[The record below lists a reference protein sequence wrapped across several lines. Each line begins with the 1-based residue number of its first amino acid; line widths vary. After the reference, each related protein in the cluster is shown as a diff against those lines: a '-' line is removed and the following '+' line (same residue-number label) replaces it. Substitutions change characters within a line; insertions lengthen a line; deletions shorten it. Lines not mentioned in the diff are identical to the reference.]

1 MIRTT
6 TNGVLRGYRYNLRRS
21 SYQLNK
27 SRETVLTQRNFNSF
41 AEDPATAAQCF
52 QLRRSYLHSQSQF
65 AVGESV
71 GRKYDVAYK
80 AIESVLENVNTCKD
94 SSAFRDVITG
104 LSDTSGAGRNALGG
118 SLSSLAKGIVQT
130 MNSCRYGETFV
141 FSGADGLNI
150 PFTWEDDKLCYR
162 GIPVD
167 SQTPVVEMSA
177 ADPNV
182 PATFDKDG
190 KPMTPAP
197 GTADTD
203 IFYKKENGDLITKA
217 DYDKEKKNAD
227 ALNYMA
233 FEEKKNVDLGL
244 GMQENEDGK
253 IISSS
258 VFDSSMQGITF
269 LGYGTDKDGLP
280 NNVVSIVARMGAIL
294 ERCDPDSGKFAS
306 DADRDE
312 LKKLAEKFDDAADQL
327 SDRHVEMTTRKAF
340 LDDNQ
345 KQLDETANAAVEHF
359 MGLEDADM
367 AESITSF
374 VYAKYCYDTS
384 LKIGNSIL
392 SQSLMDYIN
401 T

>member
-6 TNGVLRGYRYNLRRS
+6 TNGVLKGYRYNLRRS
-21 SYQLNK
+21 SFQLNK

-65 AVGESV
+65 AVGQSV

-80 AIESVLENVNTCKD
+80 AIESVLENVNTNKD
-94 SSAFRDVITG
+94 SSAFHDLIWG
-104 LSDTSGAGRNALGG
+104 ESDNAGAGRNALGA
-118 SLSSLAKGIVQT
+118 SLNSLAKGIVQT
-130 MNSCRYGETFV
+130 MNGCRYGENFV
-141 FSGADGLNI
+141 FSGADGLKI
-150 PFTWEDDKLCYR
+150 PFTWEGDKLCYR

-167 SQTPVVEMSA
+167 SETPKVEMTA
-177 ADPNV
+177 GNPPV
-182 PATFDKDG
+182 PQTFNQAG
-190 KPMTPAP
+190 TAFTPAP
-197 GTADTD
+197 NTPDTD
-203 IFYKKENGDLITKA
+203 IYYKKENGDLITKA
-217 DYDKEKKNAD
+217 DYYKEKKNAE
-227 ALNYMA
+227 ALQYMA

-244 GMQENEDGK
+244 GMKEDANGK
-253 IISSS
+253 MLNSS
-258 VFDSSMQGITF
+258 VFDSSLQAINF
-269 LGYGTDKDGLP
+269 LGYGCDENGRP
-280 NNVVSIVARMGAIL
+280 NNIVSLAKRMGDIL
-294 ERCDPDSGKFAS
+294 ERCDPNSGKFAS
-306 DADRDE
+306 EEDRIE
-312 LKKLAEKFDDAADQL
+312 LQKLGEKFQDSANKL
-327 SDRHVEMTTRKAF
+327 SDRHVELTTRKAF

-345 KQLDETANAAVEHF
+345 KQLDETANSAVEHF